1 MNVIAVD
8 DEKLALNA
16 LCRAIQQAD
25 ANVQLQAFSDAKSAV
40 SYVEKNRCDVAF
52 LDIQLHTT
60 SGLQL
65 ATVLKQKCPQINI
78 IFVSGYDDYAIH
90 ALKQRC
96 SGYLLKP
103 VTVEQI
109 REEFDNLRFP
119 VIVERKRIHAHTFGN
134 FELFVD
140 ERPVKFVTKRSKEL
154 LAYLIDRNGA
164 TVSNAQIASV
174 IWENNMN
181 TVSTQA
187 QLRKAK
193 ASLQQTLKEA
203 NIQEIL
209 IYSRNDMAIDK
220 TKMSCDYWQLLDN
233 DFSVINHYTGEYM
246 IEYSWAELTNSL
258 LMKQKYRSR

>member
-1 MNVIAVD
+1 MMNVIAVD

-16 LCRAIQQAD
+16 LCRAVTQAD
-25 ANVQLQAFSDAKSAV
+25 PDVSLHAFSDAKSAIAYV
-40 SYVEKNRCDVAF
+40 SENDCDVAF

-65 ATVLKQKCPQINI
+65 SSALKQICPNINI

-103 VTVEQI
+103 VTVKEIQ
-109 REEFDNLRFP
+109 EEFKNLRFP
-119 VIVERKRIHAHTFGN
+119 VAQKRERIHAHTFGN
-134 FELFVD
+134 FELFVE
-140 ERPVKFVTKRSKEL
+140 ERPVKFLSKRSKEL

-164 TVSNAQIASV
+164 AISNAQIASV

-181 TVSTQA
+181 TISTQT

-203 NIQEIL
+203 GISEIL
-209 IYSRNDMAIDK
+209 ISSRNDMAVDK

-233 DFSVINHYTGEYM
+233 DARAISRFNGEYM
-246 IEYSWAELTNSL
+246 SEYSWAEVTNGL
-258 LMKQKYRSR
+258 LMKQKYK